1 MGNGVVYLNRLQG
14 GGCGNSGVR
23 ALRSTSRTNVLAPH
37 RAARTHAHVH
47 QEDTRVRQ
55 VEDARFTLA
64 TGARQLVVH
73 EALDTTVMSG
83 VYLSW
88 LTPITNMGASP
99 EGAEMITFLAP
110 PESRQ
115 GVGGEGSHEQPCT
128 PYGAIIIVGRTPPT
142 SQQGAAAISASR
154 SQTPQN
160 SAAMQLFHL
169 LAVGPS
175 KRPNC

>member
-1 MGNGVVYLNRLQG
+1 MGTVASELSEAHQG
-14 GGCGNSGVR
+14 
-23 ALRSTSRTNVLAPH
+23 RTHSHHIAQP
-37 RAARTHAHVH
+37 ARPHAHVH
-47 QEDTRVRQ
+47 QEDTRARQ

-115 GVGGEGSHEQPCT
+115 GVLGGEGVTNSRASLAVPSSSWGERH
-128 PYGAIIIVGRTPPT
+128 
-142 SQQGAAAISASR
+142 QQASR
-154 SQTPQN
+154 E
-160 SAAMQLFHL
+160 
-169 LAVGPS
+169 
-175 KRPNC
+175 RPPFRRRALRPRKTLQRCS

>member
-1 MGNGVVYLNRLQG
+1 MWEQWRPSSQKHTKDK
-14 GGCGNSGVR
+14 R
-23 ALRSTSRTNVLAPH
+23 TRTTSRSP
-37 RAARTHAHVH
+37 HAHVH

-115 GVGGEGSHEQPCT
+115 GVVGGEGSHAQPCK
-128 PYGAIIIVGRTPPT
+128 PCGAIIIVGRTPPT
-142 SQQGAAAISASR
+142 SQQGAAAISAS
-154 SQTPQN
+154 QTPQN
-160 SAAMQLFHL
+160 SAAMQLIHSHTVG
-169 LAVGPS
+169 VGPP